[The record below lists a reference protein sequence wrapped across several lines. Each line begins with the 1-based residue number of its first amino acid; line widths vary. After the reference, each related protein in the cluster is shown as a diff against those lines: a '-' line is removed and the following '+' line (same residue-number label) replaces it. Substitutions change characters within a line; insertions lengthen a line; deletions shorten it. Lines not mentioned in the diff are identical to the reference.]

1 MHLIWQV
8 LEGAKDAGDTEV
20 LAAARRLVRADMLG
34 WRKHAQ
40 PADYEPVKSLA
51 ELRPGGADRSLGHRL
66 IRSQPDAQ

>member
-20 LAAARRLVRADMLG
+20 LAAARRLVRANMLG

-40 PADYEPVKSLA
+40 PADYELVKSFA
-51 ELRPGGADRSLGHRL
+51 E
-66 IRSQPDAQ
+66 